1 MSPRAAAA
9 RARAAALA
17 GTEVALVFGRERTGL
32 ENDELQL
39 CHAAVHI
46 PANPDYSSLNL
57 AAAVQVLAYE
67 LRVALLDA
75 DAAAPAPDGPGQG
88 GHADPTASHAQMEGR
103 FATLGQTQI
112 GNGSGRERG
121 GKKG

>member
-17 GTEVALVFGRERTGL
+17 GTELALVFGRERTGL

-57 AAAVQVLAYE
+57 AAALQVLAYE

-75 DAAAPAPDGPGQG
+75 DTAAPAPDGPGQG
-88 GHADPTASHAQMEGR
+88 GHAAPTAR
-103 FATLGQTQI
+103 PRTW
-112 GNGSGRERG
+112 ERLFQHLAP
-121 GKKG
+121 

>member
-57 AAAVQVLAYE
+57 ADAVQVLASE
-67 LRVALLDA
+67 LRVALPDA
-75 DAAAPAPDGPGQG
+75 DTAATAPRGPGPGGTAGPTATPAPAQG
-88 GHADPTASHAQMEGR
+88 GRKNA
-103 FATLGQTQI
+103 
-112 GNGSGRERG
+112 
-121 GKKG
+121 

>member
-1 MSPRAAAA
+1 MRISDWSSDVCSSD
-9 RARAAALA
+9 L
-17 GTEVALVFGRERTGL
+17 ALVFGRELTGL

-75 DAAAPAPDGPGQG
+75 DTAAPAPDGHGQG
-88 GHADPTASHAQMEGR
+88 GHADPTARHAQMERSEERRVGKECVR
-103 FATLGQTQI
+103 KCRSR
-112 GNGSGRERG
+112 GSPDP
-121 GKKG
+121 